1 MHVVNLMNQYQHQQP
16 ALMMPKSRMK
26 LMIIASRADFKT
38 YFLKKRYEFG
48 EPIPI
53 PPNRVILVT
62 IPDGVFRC
70 NLNKGIFAEDR
81 LFIQNEGLDFPHIL
95 RFKNLCNELDPTLTV
110 KVHYSMANTNV
121 TVEFL

>member
-1 MHVVNLMNQYQHQQP
+1 MHIVNLVNEYQPSP
-16 ALMMPKSRMK
+16 ALMMPKQSMK
-26 LMIIASRADFKT
+26 LTIIACKADFKSHL
-38 YFLKKRYEFG
+38 LKKKYELG

-81 LFIQNEGLDFPHIL
+81 LFIQNEGLDLPHIL
-95 RFKNLCNELDPTLTV
+95 RFKNLCYEKDPTLTI
-110 KVHYSMANTNV
+110 KVHYSLANTNIM
-121 TVEFL
+121 VEFV